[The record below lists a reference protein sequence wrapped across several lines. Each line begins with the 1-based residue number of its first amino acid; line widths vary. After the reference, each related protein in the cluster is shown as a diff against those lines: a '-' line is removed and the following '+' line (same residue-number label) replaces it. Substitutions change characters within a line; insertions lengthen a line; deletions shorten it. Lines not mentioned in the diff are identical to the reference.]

1 MKTFFQELIA
11 LVDDC
16 WTMLKKKLCVQRLVD
31 SLSIR
36 FLFLSPSFS
45 PDSSMNIPNIF
56 LNDRIEDRN
65 IPKRDEKCVGE
76 INFQKG
82 IRIDPWSIYIFFS
95 DSSTPYPINIPN
107 IRDF

>member
-1 MKTFFQELIA
+1 MCAAPRRFTF
-11 LVDDC
+11 D
-16 WTMLKKKLCVQRLVD
+16 MLFV
-31 SLSIR
+31 SLS
-36 FLFLSPSFS
+36 LSFS

-82 IRIDPWSIYIFFS
+82 IRIDPRSIYIFFS
-95 DSSTPYPINIPN
+95 DSSTPYPMNIPN

>member
-1 MKTFFQELIA
+1 ML
-11 LVDDC
+11 DDV
-16 WTMLKKKLCVQRLVD
+16 KKKIVCAAPRRFTFDMLFV
-31 SLSIR
+31 SLS
-36 FLFLSPSFS
+36 LSFS

-95 DSSTPYPINIPN
+95 DSSTPYPMNIPN